1 MYSRARPGDHHHRV
15 GAEEEREQGPS
26 DGPDGCGGVL
36 RRGVQSGGQ
45 GEGLQLCAGRAAGG
59 EDGWHNCTDD
69 CLPVKRHFEL
79 VKRKYC
85 RRNGI
90 KRDGLSQVTINNFI
104 IGVLNLL
111 KVRGHEMGSVGGGG
125 GGGIKRKSY
134 SVGDIAVPWW

>member
-1 MYSRARPGDHHHRV
+1 MYSRARPGDHHHCV

-36 RRGVQSGGQ
+36 RRGVQPGGQ

-79 VKRKYC
+79 VKRKYR

-104 IGVLNLL
+104 IG
-111 KVRGHEMGSVGGGG
+111 GIEPTEGGGSQKGVSGGVVVGGLRGRE
-125 GGGIKRKSY
+125 RKS
-134 SVGDIAVPWW
+134 